1 MTRPIA
7 ILRPDPGAAA
17 TAGRVRAAGLD
28 PWLLPLFA
36 VVPLDW
42 VPPAPTDFDALLL
55 TSANAPR
62 HAGPGLAALARLPV
76 LAVGS
81 ETARAAE
88 HAGLRVVESGHYGV
102 DALLARQPWSQ
113 RLLWLA
119 GRDRIAIEHPAIRAT
134 IPVYAS
140 QAVALTAEQALSL
153 SGTVALVH
161 SARATRQLAAQLDT
175 HRIPRASLRIAAISA
190 RAADADGR
198 GWDRVGIAAQPDD
211 AALIAVAQRLAID
224 P

>member
-1 MTRPIA
+1 LTRPIA
-7 ILRPDPGAAA
+7 ILRPEPGGTS
-17 TAGRVRAAGLD
+17 TAERVRAAGLD
-28 PWLLPLFA
+28 PLLLPLFA
-36 VVPLDW
+36 VVPLGW
-42 VPPAPTDFDALLL
+42 TPPDPASFDALLL
-55 TSANAPR
+55 TSANAAR
-62 HAGPGLAALARLPV
+62 HGGVGLSALAHLPV
-76 LAVGS
+76 VAVGP

-88 HAGLRVVESGHYGV
+88 RAGLRVIESGQHGV

-119 GRDRIAIEHPAIRAT
+119 GRDRTAIEHPAIRAI

-140 QAVALTAEQALSL
+140 EAVALTGAQAQSL

-161 SARATRQLAAQLDT
+161 SARATRQLATQLDA

-190 RAADADGR
+190 RAADADGH
-198 GWDRVGIAAQPDD
+198 GWDRVAIAPRPDD
-211 AALIAVAQRLAID
+211 AALIDVAQRLAID

>member
-7 ILRPDPGAAA
+7 ILRPEPGGAA
-17 TAGRVRAAGLD
+17 TAERVRAAGLD
-28 PWLLPLFA
+28 PRLLPLFA

-42 VPPAPTDFDALLL
+42 TPPDPASFDALLL
-55 TSANAPR
+55 TSANAAR
-62 HAGPGLAALARLPV
+62 HAGPGLDALARLPV
-76 LAVGS
+76 LAVGR

-88 HAGLRVVESGHYGV
+88 HAGLRVIEHGQYGV
-102 DALLARQPWSQ
+102 ETLLARQPWSQ

-119 GRDRIAIEHPAIRAT
+119 GRDRIAIEHPAIRAVL
-134 IPVYAS
+134 PVYAS
-140 QAVALTAEQALSL
+140 EAVAITRAQALSL

-161 SARATRQLAAQLDT
+161 SARAMRQLAAQLDT

-198 GWDRVGIAAQPDD
+198 GWDRVAIAPRPDD
-211 AALIAVAQRLAID
+211 PALIEVAQRLAID